1 MKRLLVLLGG
11 AAIAFGVACKTT
23 TSGGNGCGTTGAT
36 NVITVDNSTAYSSP
50 TLTVSPGARICWEN
64 QGSIVHSV
72 TSDVV
77 VDSVADDTSWH
88 LDGQLNPEL
97 VVLYAKFTKL
107 GANYRYHCRYHGP
120 PMGTMTGTIQVR

>member
-1 MKRLLVLLGG
+1 MKRLLVLLG
-11 AAIAFGVACKTT
+11 IAGIALGVACKDNL
-23 TSGGNGCGTTGAT
+23 GNGNGCASTGAS

-64 QGSIVHSV
+64 TGSTAHTV

-77 VDSVADDTSWH
+77 VDSAVDDTSWH

-97 VVLYAKFTKL
+97 VVLYAKFTKV
-107 GANYRYHCRYHGP
+107 GADYHYHCRIHGAS
-120 PMGTMTGTIQVR
+120 GMTGVIQVR

>member
-1 MKRLLVLLGG
+1 MKRMLVLLGG
-11 AAIAFGVACKTT
+11 VGIAFGVACKTT

-36 NVITVDNSTAYSSP
+36 NVITVDNSTAYSAP
-50 TLTVSPGARICWEN
+50 ALTVSPGARICWEN
-64 QGSIVHSV
+64 VGGTVHSV

-107 GANYRYHCRYHGP
+107 GADYRYHCRYHSV
-120 PMGTMTGTIQVR
+120 MTGVIQVR